1 MEILLLDMW
10 TNHEVTMEW
19 AKKHPQGYIYELF
32 PFLYNIFAIK
42 DIYIYIYTH
51 LQRVPLLYIR
61 KGAMCEFHQGL
72 AESQSQFGRGTS
84 KKGLCLGRSRSL
96 EDGGTIV
103 GYKGFLT
110 LQNHEEMNWKLEL
123 KGLFLEPKNWVE
135 CFGLVFRIF
144 QLGDIL

>member
-1 MEILLLDMW
+1 MIASILITPYLQQKPTGFLF
-10 TNHEVTMEW
+10 TTTGHL
-19 AKKHPQGYIYELF
+19 HPQKNFHPTETNPSKPSKTQGTLGF
-32 PFLYNIFAIK
+32 TPAMVAN
-42 DIYIYIYTH
+42 IYIYTH

-61 KGAMCEFHQGL
+61 KGAMCDFHQGL

-110 LQNHEEMNWKLEL
+110 LQNHEEMN
-123 KGLFLEPKNWVE
+123 
-135 CFGLVFRIF
+135 
-144 QLGDIL
+144 